1 MSARATVAFAALVC
15 GMTGTAM
22 AGTWSDLWS
31 THDQQG
37 QRLLESNHPGAAAQV
52 FSDPKRRAYAE
63 LQARQYAKA
72 ADLLAPLKDADSQY
86 NRGNALAHSGKLTD
100 ALAAYDKALASSPGN
115 KDVLRN
121 RELVAKALEDQQ
133 HSQQGKDGSSG
144 KNGKGQQGQSNGSG
158 NKQSGDEQ
166 SGGKDG
172 KAGQAG
178 QQSQAGSQGQNGSQS
193 QANAQNQPGQQDQQG
208 QQAQNGQRGQQG
220 QQGQGQP
227 ASQQQASG
235 QAGTGNQS
243 QPNNPAQSANASAN
257 PAQGA
262 NPRDANAAQSANP
275 QQAANTSASG
285 QQQAANAASASQPGQ
300 NDDRSATALQQGQT
314 SGTGT
319 QRAPANMAES
329 PLVKGAATGDAQQTQ
344 PRSEQALALDQWMRS
359 IPEDSGELLRRKFQ
373 IEHLMKQQGNQP

>member
-15 GMTGTAM
+15 GMTGTSM

-37 QRLLESNHPGAAAQV
+37 QRLLESNHPGEAAQV
-52 FSDPKRRAYAE
+52 FSDPKRRAYAQ
-63 LQARQYAKA
+63 LQAGQYDKA
-72 ADLLAPLKDADSQY
+72 AELLAPLQDADSQY
-86 NRGNALAHSGKLTD
+86 NRGNALAHTGKLTD

-115 KDVLRN
+115 KDVMRN

-133 HSQQGKDGSSG
+133 RSQQQGKDGSSG
-144 KNGKGQQGQSNGSG
+144 KNDKGQQGQSNSGGQGSNGSG
-158 NKQSGDEQ
+158 DKQSGDKQ
-166 SGGKDG
+166 SGGKDSNSQDG
-172 KAGQAG
+172 KAGQ
-178 QQSQAGSQGQNGSQS
+178 SGSQS
-193 QANAQNQPGQQDQQG
+193 QANTQNQQG

-227 ASQQQASG
+227 ASQQQAAG
-235 QAGTGNQS
+235 QAGTDNQG
-243 QPNNPAQSANASAN
+243 QANDPAQSANASAN
-257 PAQGA
+257 PRTA
-262 NPRDANAAQSANP
+262 DAAQAQNP
-275 QQAANTSASG
+275 QQAAK
-285 QQQAANAASASQPGQ
+285 AASANQPGQ
-300 NDDRSATALQQGQT
+300 RDDRSATALQQGQT

-319 QRAPANMAES
+319 QRGPANMAES
-329 PLVKGAATGDAQQTQ
+329 PLVKGSAAGDAQQTQ